1 MTYISE
7 QLLKTVLS
15 LNPKDLNNDIDN
27 MIKYKLK
34 DTIEGKCH
42 EDGYII
48 RDSIQIIKRD
58 IGKVI
63 TTNGKSV
70 IKYFI
75 TYKAQLIYPSENDE
89 ITIFINNINKMGV
102 IGYIKLKDGDTHEDS
117 PLVVMVPREYFEESS
132 KNIHDLTVGQRL
144 DIIVL
149 GSRINYYSDNIQVI
163 ARPVE

>member
-75 TYKAQLIYPSENDE
+75 TYKAQLIYPS
-89 ITIFINNINKMGV
+89 
-102 IGYIKLKDGDTHEDS
+102 DS
-117 PLVVMVPREYFEESS
+117 SSSLTSLRLVR
-132 KNIHDLTVGQRL
+132 
-144 DIIVL
+144 
-149 GSRINYYSDNIQVI
+149 
-163 ARPVE
+163 